1 MAEINAVK
9 IPPFNFNDP
18 QLWFSTCERT
28 FALGVPKVITDTFT
42 KFNYIVSNLPP
53 ETAAIV
59 RDLIITP
66 DETDP
71 YGAIKAQLI
80 QRTGESSQQEIRKL
94 LTGEELG
101 DRKPSELLRTM
112 NSRAASHNVPK
123 ELMLELFL
131 QQLPTAVQTILES
144 ITPITVEKAVEVAD
158 RILEVSTPTVSLST
172 NANASSSENRI
183 LQQIERL
190 HKRIDDLTMKER
202 RTPEGRNSSRPR
214 NRSQN
219 RSFSRSRESCCWYH
233 KKFQERAKK
242 CIPPCIY
249 KEKNESSEDT
259 AFLIDTGS
267 DVSVLPASLSEKRK
281 GNIIQQ
287 LSAANTSPIN
297 VCEIVKPP
305 SFSQEVKHNIKH
317 FIETSGP
324 PVFAKARRL
333 APDRLK
339 IAKSEF
345 QHMLNLGHVRPS
357 KSNYASPLHIVPKK
371 DSNDWRPVGDYRALN
386 AQTKKVKYSIPN
398 ILDFTSELHGKN
410 IFSHIDLVKAYHQIP
425 INEEAIH

>member
-1 MAEINAVK
+1 MAEITAVK

-28 FALGVPKVITDTFT
+28 FALGVPKAITDTFT

-53 ETAAIV
+53 EAAAIV

-80 QRTGESSQQEIRKL
+80 QRTGESFAQR
-94 LTGEELG
+94 
-101 DRKPSELLRTM
+101 SEGAYVGT
-112 NSRAASHNVPK
+112 
-123 ELMLELFL
+123 FL
-131 QQLPTAVQTILES
+131 QQLPTAVQTILAS
-144 ITPITVEKAVEVAD
+144 ITPITVEKAAEVAD

-172 NANASSSENRI
+172 NAIASSSENRI
-183 LQQIERL
+183 LQEIESL

-202 RTPEGRNSSRPR
+202 RTPERRNSSRPR
-214 NRSQN
+214 NRSRN
-219 RSFSRSRESCCWYH
+219 RSFSRSRNLVVGITKSFKNELRNAFH
-233 KKFQERAKK
+233 HAAIK
-242 CIPPCIY
+242 
-249 KEKNESSEDT
+249 KNESSEEK
-259 AFLIDTGS
+259 LIDNATKISTNCKLVSPEVHSIKLVSGES
-267 DVSVLPASLSEKRK
+267 IFHDVLREFP
-281 GNIIQQ
+281 
-287 LSAANTSPIN
+287 
-297 VCEIVKPP
+297 EIVKPP

-357 KSNYASPLHIVPKK
+357 KSNYASPL
-371 DSNDWRPVGDYRALN
+371 
-386 AQTKKVKYSIPN
+386 
-398 ILDFTSELHGKN
+398 FT
-410 IFSHIDLVKAYHQIP
+410 
-425 INEEAIH
+425 